1 MTLKIPEN
9 INFVLEA
16 IEKSDY
22 EAYIVGGCVRD
33 MILGKKP
40 FDFDITTNA
49 LPEKIISLFE
59 HTICTGLKHG
69 TVTVMVDGQP
79 VEVTTYRTEG
89 DYSDSRH
96 PDSVKFVSR
105 VEDDLARRDF
115 TVNAICY
122 NPKTGIVDP
131 FGGLGDIDARILR
144 AVGEADIRF
153 KEDALRIM
161 RLFRF
166 CASLGFEIEPCT
178 LESAVS
184 NAPLLQKVSRER
196 IAVELKK
203 TVNAKNPA
211 AISPLI
217 KSGALEFLGINRC
230 EKLDKINKLLD
241 NENLRLFAFLYLCSN
256 DIMNALSC
264 LKCSNALKDYCRT
277 EEKLYKQFTLDSK
290 TDIKSALRISSP
302 DMVYDALAFRRV
314 IFDEDTDIA
323 ERILKET
330 IDNNEPYKISHLA
343 VCGDDLIKLGF
354 KGYDIG
360 KALDRLL
367 DLVIIHPEFNTY
379 EILMEK
385 IKKC

>member
-9 INFVLEA
+9 INFVLET
-16 IEKSDY
+16 IENAGS

-33 MILGKKP
+33 MLLGKKP

-79 VEVTTYRTEG
+79 VEVTTYRTEDG
-89 DYSDSRH
+89 YSDSRH

-122 NPKTGIVDP
+122 NPKVGIVDP
-131 FGGLGDIDARILR
+131 FGGLRDIDARILR

-184 NAPLLQKVSRER
+184 NAPLLKKVSRER

-230 EKLDKINKLLD
+230 ENLDKINKLLD
-241 NENLRLFAFLYLCSN
+241 NENLRLFAFLYLCSS
-256 DIMNALSC
+256 DIMDTLSC
-264 LKCSNALKDYCRT
+264 LKCSNSVKDYCRT
-277 EEKLYKQFTLDSK
+277 EEKLYKGFTLNSK

-302 DMVYDALAFRRV
+302 DMVYDSFAFRRV
-314 IFDEDTDIA
+314 ICNENT
-323 ERILKET
+323 ESSEQMLREIL
-330 IDNNEPYKISHLA
+330 DNNEPYKISHLA
-343 VCGDDLIKLGF
+343 VCGDDLLKLGI
-354 KGYDIG
+354 KGCDIG
-360 KALDRLL
+360 KILESLL
-367 DLVIIHPEFNTY
+367 DLVLTNPEFNTY

-385 IKKC
+385 IKKH